1 MPPPG
6 GDALLVRMGEDDDES
21 ANWMGVVLL
30 CALLVRMG
38 WGGYALL
45 VRMGWGGL
53 CPPGKDGLGMPS
65 W

>member
-1 MPPPG
+1 MGREGEG
-6 GDALLVRMGEDDDES
+6 GILVRIGEDDDES

-38 WGGYALL
+38 WGGYALQ
-45 VRMGWGGL
+45 VRTGWV
-53 CPPGKDGLGMPS
+53 GMPS